1 MNNICFFIYNYLSS
15 IIKNVFY
22 RNKGEEEHNI
32 ISIDLEWEN
41 IRDEELELEL

>member
-32 ISIDLEWEN
+32 TQNNTKSSEKA
-41 IRDEELELEL
+41 